1 MNTLTELPSAWVIV
15 GTGAIG
21 SILGA
26 RLIQQQQ
33 KVHFLVRET
42 EPKPP
47 LNTPSLLQLTVSGHT
62 LFSDT
67 ITTHTVHS
75 LDAIPSHAVW
85 VFAVKAWQ
93 LEAALTAYGS
103 ALTHAQH
110 IIISHNG
117 LGAAEAQI
125 AALGT
130 NKVIDWVTTHG
141 GWRHSPQHTE
151 HSGQGQSWLG
161 FRSARSTQSHPA
173 PAWWGIFANALAPAE
188 WQANIA
194 LRRWH
199 KLAINCAINPI
210 ATLANA
216 ANGALLE
223 PQYQQQIQGV
233 CNEVAAVMSAEL
245 TVPVKAGELCE
256 QVQQVIQ
263 GTAQNINSM
272 LQDIRA
278 QRPTEIDYLN
288 GFVHKKGRQHNVPT
302 PVNTMLWQAI
312 RNR

>member
-26 RLIQQQQ
+26 RLIQQKQN
-33 KVHFLVRET
+33 VHFVVRANANNE
-42 EPKPP
+42 KGSG
-47 LNTPSLLQLTVSGHT
+47 SLHLSVTGHT
-62 LFSDT
+62 NFSALVSS
-67 ITTHTVHS
+67 HTASS
-75 LDAIPSHAVW
+75 LAAIPANAVW

-93 LEAALTAYGS
+93 LKVALKAYSS
-103 ALTHAQH
+103 ALAQAKH

-117 LGAAEAQI
+117 LGAAETEI
-125 AALGT
+125 ASLGT
-130 NKVIDWVTTHG
+130 SKVIDWVTTHG
-141 GWRHSPQHTE
+141 GWRRSPQHTE

-161 FRSARSTQSHPA
+161 FRCSVQAQGHPA
-173 PAWWGIFANALAPAE
+173 PTWWPIFARALAPTD
-188 WQANIA
+188 WQADIA

-210 ATLANA
+210 AALANSS
-216 ANGALLE
+216 NGALRE
-223 PQYQQQIQGV
+223 PQYADQIQQV
-233 CNEVAAVMSAEL
+233 CKEVAAVMSAEL
-245 TVPVKAGELCE
+245 SEQINASELFA

-263 GTAQNINSM
+263 ATANNINSM

-278 QRPTEIDYLN
+278 GRPTEVEYLN

>member
-1 MNTLTELPSAWVIV
+1 MNQTSVNSPPWFIV

-26 RLIQQQQ
+26 RLIQQGQS
-33 KVHFLVRET
+33 VHFVVRPPAANNEQQNS
-42 EPKPP
+42 PP
-47 LNTPSLLQLTVSGHT
+47 LLLSVSGHT
-62 LFSDT
+62 AFSAP

-75 LDAIPSHAVW
+75 LQHIPTEAVW

-93 LEAALTAYGS
+93 LEEALNAYAP
-103 ALTHAQH
+103 ALQHAQH

-117 LGAAEAQI
+117 LGAAETALQQHNPAQ
-125 AALGT
+125 L
-130 NKVIDWVTTHG
+130 IDWVTTHG
-141 GWRHSPQHTE
+141 GWRHTPHHTE
-151 HSGQGQSWLG
+151 HSGLGQSWLG
-161 FRSARSTQSHPA
+161 YRHPNLAASEPPPWWPLFASALP
-173 PAWWGIFANALAPAE
+173 PAE

-199 KLAINCAINPI
+199 KLAINCAINPL
-210 ATLANA
+210 AALANA
-216 ANGALLE
+216 PNGELQAA
-223 PQYQQQIQGV
+223 QYQGQLQAV
-233 CNEVAAVMSAEL
+233 CEEVAAVMATEL
-245 TVPVKAGELCE
+245 KQPVNASNLLA

-263 GTAQNINSM
+263 GTANNINSM

-288 GFVHKKGRQHNVPT
+288 GYVHKKGRQHHVPT

-312 RNR
+312 TKG